1 MEDLQAKY
9 KSFFPLK
16 THHTFPG
23 KNALEMIHHN
33 PNTLNFCIFVE
44 TNVFIFAF
52 IKVINQLFF
61 FSFYFSPSVERLFS
75 SVSDICASIQWFI
88 ILNTNV
94 ETLHIRN
101 KNGSMSW
108 RTSSKDENALLRKH
122 TKEHFSIWFL
132 LQDTLQRHMNMS

>member
-44 TNVFIFAF
+44 TNVFIFPF

-61 FSFYFSPSVERLFS
+61 FVFIFHPLLKGFFQVSQIYVHPFSDL
-75 SVSDICASIQWFI
+75 
-88 ILNTNV
+88 
-94 ETLHIRN
+94 
-101 KNGSMSW
+101 
-108 RTSSKDENALLRKH
+108 
-122 TKEHFSIWFL
+122 
-132 LQDTLQRHMNMS
+132 